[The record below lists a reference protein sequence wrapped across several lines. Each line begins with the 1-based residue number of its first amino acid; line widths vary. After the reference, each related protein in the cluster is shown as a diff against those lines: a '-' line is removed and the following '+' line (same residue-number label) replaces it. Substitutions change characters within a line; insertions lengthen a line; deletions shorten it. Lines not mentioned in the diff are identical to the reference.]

1 MTDSS
6 ITNLLEQLANI
17 LLARDHTLAVAESC
31 TGGMLASA
39 IVSNVAASPILER
52 AFVVYSID
60 AKCDVLGLERERVE
74 ECEGVAEDVARAMA
88 ERALENSRANL
99 AVAITG
105 FAGPREGDEEV
116 GLIHLATAN
125 ARGTKHEVLHLGDIG
140 RNKACQKAVEA
151 ALKMLV
157 DQALRT

>member
-1 MTDSS
+1 MTDNS
-6 ITNLLEQLANI
+6 ITNLLEKLANI

-60 AKCDVLGLERERVE
+60 AKCDVLGLEQ
-74 ECEGVAEDVARAMA
+74 CEGVAEDVARAMA